1 MKLSR
6 KSAPNLEVHFL
17 DLQTKIS
24 HVTHVK
30 GFTINNLSQWLNCTT
45 ADIQFQ
51 AISWTCTTYWLF
63 VSASMAVVS
72 LPTKPCHRDGAAK
85 SKLQL

>member
-51 AISWTCTTYWLF
+51 AIS
-63 VSASMAVVS
+63 
-72 LPTKPCHRDGAAK
+72 
-85 SKLQL
+85 